1 MSSPSNVV
9 DRARAGPAGRPW
21 LRFTFGLRGLLAA
34 VLGLGIGCGFLMRAI
49 DQQRRRASTQA
60 VGTLQRET
68 TFLILNLPDP
78 IVRRT
83 VPVLSVQ
90 GGSVNFR
97 SDRGWGERQ
106 KTWVDDQGKRR
117 DLINIEVSGGGDLDP
132 APIVIE
138 DRGGELNAH
147 FIGRLAEA
155 YRAKKWAYRVVRAPR
170 AQGQ

>member
-1 MSSPSNVV
+1 MNG
-9 DRARAGPAGRPW
+9 AK
-21 LRFTFGLRGLLAA
+21 
-34 VLGLGIGCGFLMRAI
+34 IM
-49 DQQRRRASTQA
+49 TQSGTS
-60 VGTLQRET
+60 VFPYGTLSQ
-68 TFLILNLPDP
+68 
-78 IVRRT
+78 
-83 VPVLSVQ
+83 
-90 GGSVNFR
+90 
-97 SDRGWGERQ
+97 GERQ